1 MSLKK
6 IKTIFAFIGIILL
19 SASCDKLTQ
28 FDMEYD
34 ASVVIQSNTGVN
46 LPFNVYSPDIETN
59 SESTFEVNDT
69 RKDLIEEVILKSL
82 VLNITSP
89 NNGDFSFLESV
100 EIFISAEGLNEEKI
114 AGKTNIP
121 DNIGAELTL
130 ETTGIDI
137 QEYIKADD
145 FQLRLNTVTD
155 EIITSDHHIDL
166 HTVFFVDAKIL
177 GV

>member
-34 ASVVIQSNTGVN
+34 SSVVIQSNTGIN

-59 SESTFEVNDT
+59 SESTFEINDT
-69 RKDLIEEVILKSL
+69 RKDLIETVILKSL

-100 EIFISAEGLNEEKI
+100 EIFINADGLSEEKI

-121 DNIGAELTL
+121 ESIGAELTL

-137 QEYIKADD
+137 QEYIKADN

-166 HTVFFVDAKIL
+166 HSVFFVDAKIL
-177 GV
+177 GI